1 MKNILVIIA
10 LFAISF
16 VGFAQEK
23 EEVNL
28 LISDASWGKEIIQMP
43 IHFAPEIP
51 YAGIEELRFSPDWS
65 KQDKDGY
72 WTYTFVWDVDLDKKL
87 TATDIETDLQYY
99 FDGLMAGVNKDKG
112 KILPKTIAFVLQKE
126 NTSNTNE
133 FVGKLQIY
141 NSFHTRDIMI
151 LYCTVKQYYCK
162 EKKKSIVLFRFS
174 PKPFEHAIWNELNNI
189 KLKKKP
195 CGH

>member
-1 MKNILVIIA
+1 MKNILVIIT

-16 VGFAQEK
+16 MGFAQEK

-28 LISDASWGKEIIQMP
+28 LTSDASWGKEIIQMP

-51 YAGIEELRFSPDWS
+51 YAGVEELRFSPDWS
-65 KQDKDGY
+65 KQDRDGY
-72 WTYTFVWDVDLDKKL
+72 WTYAFVWDVDLNKKL
-87 TATDIETDLQYY
+87 TATDVETDLQYY

-112 KILPKTIAFVLQKE
+112 KILPKTIALILKKE
-126 NTSNTNE
+126 DSNNTNE

-151 LYCTVKQYYCK
+151 LYCKVKQYYCAQQ
-162 EKKKSIVLFRFS
+162 KKSVVMFRFS
-174 PKPFEHAIWNELNNI
+174 PKKFTHSIWQQLETVQLRR
-189 KLKKKP
+189 KP
-195 CGH
+195 CED